1 MPARRPVAV
10 SAPGKLILMG
20 EHAAVYGRP
29 ALIAAIDLRLTA
41 RFSPLPSGET
51 RIPEVQLDLPGLG
64 HVESTSWEDLRA
76 YARATRDRWDRYAE
90 RPAPAAFQEVRGE
103 DRAHVVKTALGEV
116 AEALTQGKP
125 GSEGLRLRVES
136 ELPIGSG
143 FGSSAATATAVV
155 AGLLA
160 YFGKEDGLEQIAH
173 LALEVER
180 RQHGLPSG
188 VDGVTVLHGGV
199 LWARRLESGHLE
211 VEPLAV
217 RSPLLDSLRVY
228 DTGTPSEPTGAVV
241 AAVRALRERDPSY
254 HEELLDRMEAAT
266 RAFRDLLQGD
276 PAGDPDRALHLIREH
291 EACLEGLGVVPEQVR
306 NLVRQVEDE
315 GGAAKIS
322 GAGALSGPGAGS
334 LLVYHPDRERV
345 ARWTFLRPFPFHP
358 VHLGA
363 PGFRREAFG

>member
-1 MPARRPVAV
+1 MPARRPLAV

-41 RFSPLPSGET
+41 RFSPLLEE
-51 RIPEVQLDLPGLG
+51 EVQLDLPGLG

-76 YARATRDRWDRYAE
+76 YARATRDRWDLYAE
-90 RPAPAAFQEVRGE
+90 RPAPEAFREVRGE
-103 DRAHVVKTALGEV
+103 DRAHVVKIALGEV
-116 AEALTQGKP
+116 AEAFSQD
-125 GSEGLRLRVES
+125 GSPIVGGIRLRVES

-155 AGLLA
+155 AGLLG
-160 YFGKEDGLEQIAH
+160 YFGREDELEQIAR

-199 LWARRLESGHLE
+199 LWARRLELGGLE

-228 DTGTPSEPTGAVV
+228 DTGTPAETTGAVV
-241 AAVRALRERDPSY
+241 AAVRALRERDPG
-254 HEELLDRMEAAT
+254 HHAELLDRMEAAT
-266 RAFRDLLQGD
+266 RAFRDLLQGEHPD
-276 PAGDPDRALHLIREH
+276 GETGPDRALHLIRDH

-345 ARWTFLRPFPFHP
+345 AHWTFLRPFSFHP

>member
-41 RFSPLPSGET
+41 RFSPLSRE
-51 RIPEVQLDLPGLG
+51 EVQLDLPGLG

-76 YARATRDRWDRYAE
+76 YARATRGRWDRYAE
-90 RPAPAAFQEVRGE
+90 HPAPDAFREVRGE

-116 AEALTQGKP
+116 AEALSLD
-125 GSEGLRLRVES
+125 GSPAREGLRLRVES

-160 YFGKEDGLEQIAH
+160 YFGREDELEQIAH

-199 LWARRLESGHLE
+199 LWARRLESGRLE
-211 VEPLAV
+211 AEPLTV

-228 DTGTPSEPTGAVV
+228 DTGTPAEPTGAVV
-241 AAVRALRERDPSY
+241 AAVRALRERGPAR

-266 RAFRDLLQGD
+266 RAFRGLLQGD
-276 PAGDPDRALHLIREH
+276 PGGDPDRALHLIREH

>member
-41 RFSPLPSGET
+41 RFSPLFQ
-51 RIPEVQLDLPGLG
+51 REVQLDLPGLG

-76 YARATRDRWDRYAE
+76 YARSTRDRWDRYAE
-90 RPAPAAFQEVRGE
+90 RPAPEVFREVRGE
-103 DRAHVVKTALGEV
+103 DRAHVVKIALGEV
-116 AEALTQGKP
+116 AEALSQD
-125 GSEGLRLRVES
+125 GSSIDEGLRLRIES
-136 ELPIGSG
+136 DLPIGSG
-143 FGSSAATATAVV
+143 FGSSAATSTAVV

-160 YFGKEDGLEQIAH
+160 FLGAADEPERIAH

-188 VDGVTVLHGGV
+188 VDGATVLHGGV
-199 LWARRLESGHLE
+199 LWARRLESGHLDL
-211 VEPLAV
+211 EPLAL

-228 DTGTPSEPTGAVV
+228 DTGTPAESTGAVV
-241 AAVRALRERDPSY
+241 AAVRALRERDPGR
-254 HEELLDRMEAAT
+254 HQELLDRMEAAT
-266 RAFRDLLQGD
+266 RAFRDLLQGK
-276 PAGDPDRALHLIREH
+276 PEADPDRALHLIREH

-345 ARWTFLRPFPFHP
+345 ARWTFLRPFSFHP